1 MELCERGNLEDF
13 LNAIIAEN
21 LRVPER
27 TIWSWASHVISALHH
42 IHGANVIHLDV
53 KPQNVFLD
61 RNGCLKLGDLG
72 LARDIT
78 SSSNTDVV
86 EGDSRYMAPEL
97 LNASNVTTAV
107 DIFSLG
113 IMLFQISSK
122 YTNLPNTGKIWR
134 ELRQDIIPDIRNA
147 YSKRLSELICAM
159 MASNPSRR
167 PSAKRLLEVDT
178 IAEALLVSVH
188 FFLFFCLSSILNTHT
203 YIGTRQLRSDDT
215 DQIML
220 LITT

>member
-1 MELCERGNLEDF
+1 MKEVENFQRLGSSCEHIIEYYRAWQEEGYFFVQMELCVRGNLEDF
-13 LNAIIAEN
+13 LGALITQK

-27 TIWSWASHVISALHH
+27 TIWSWASHIISALHH
-42 IHGANVIHLDV
+42 IHLANVIHLDV

-78 SSSNTDVV
+78 STNTDVV

-113 IMLFQISSK
+113 IMLFQISSSE
-122 YTNLPNTGKIWR
+122 YTKNLPNTGKIWESSDR
-134 ELRQDIIPDIRNA
+134 MC
-147 YSKRLSELICAM
+147 YSPNS
-159 MASNPSRR
+159 
-167 PSAKRLLEVDT
+167 
-178 IAEALLVSVH
+178 
-188 FFLFFCLSSILNTHT
+188 
-203 YIGTRQLRSDDT
+203 
-215 DQIML
+215 
-220 LITT
+220 

>member
-1 MELCERGNLEDF
+1 MEDF
-13 LNAIIAEN
+13 LGALITQK

-27 TIWSWASHVISALHH
+27 TIWSWASHIISALHH

-78 SSSNTDVV
+78 TTNTDVV

-113 IMLFQISSK
+113 IMLFQISSSE
-122 YTNLPNTGKIWR
+122 YTKNLPNTGKIWR
-134 ELRQDIIPDIRNA
+134 ELRQDVIPPIRSV
-147 YSKRLSELICAM
+147 YSKGLSNLICAM

-167 PSAKRLLEVDT
+167 PSAKALLSVDT
-178 IAEALLVSVH
+178 IAEALLVRWCWCS
-188 FFLFFCLSSILNTHT
+188 LTH
-203 YIGTRQLRSDDT
+203 ITRSKLKH
-215 DQIML
+215 I
-220 LITT
+220 